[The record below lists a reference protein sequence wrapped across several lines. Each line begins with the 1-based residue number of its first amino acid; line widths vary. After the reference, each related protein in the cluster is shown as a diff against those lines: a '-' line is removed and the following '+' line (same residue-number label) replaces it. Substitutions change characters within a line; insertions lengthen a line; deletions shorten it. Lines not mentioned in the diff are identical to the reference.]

1 MEDTPMKKLLLLFFF
16 IFTTTSFAEQCK
28 IGMVDLTEALQ
39 SDGNKVITALNLTDT
54 HSNEPIRR
62 YVQFLEDG
70 SIVIVEQK
78 HCLMYNLTITVLLPE
93 GLPIDKVPS
102 QLSNTLNKTLVWKKW
117 FGKLDAEKILRNEIN
132 SERFTSNIGKIGSF
146 TYSLHDKIRAEDE
159 NSEVILDLVN
169 LESGTLPFEKIISLY
184 IGVGGL

>member
-39 SDGNKVITALNLTDT
+39 SDGNKVITAFNLTDT

-62 YVQFLEDG
+62 YVQLVSDG

-78 HCLMYNLTITVLLPE
+78 HCLIHNLTITILLPE
-93 GLPIDKVPS
+93 GLPIDNVPL
-102 QLSNTLNKTLVWKKW
+102 QLSNTLNKTVIWKKW
-117 FGKLDAEKILRNEIN
+117 FKTLDAVEILRSEI
-132 SERFTSNIGKIGSF
+132 SSTRFTSDIGKPGSF
-146 TYSLHDKIRAEDE
+146 SYSLDDKIRAKSE
-159 NSEVILDLVN
+159 NSETLLRLVN

>member
-1 MEDTPMKKLLLLFFF
+1 MKMLLLLFFF
-16 IFTTTSFAEQCK
+16 IFTTNSFAEQCE
-28 IGMVDLTEALQ
+28 IEVVDLTEALQ
-39 SDGNKVITALNLTDT
+39 SEGNNVITAFNLTDSR
-54 HSNEPIRR
+54 SNEPIRR
-62 YVQFLEDG
+62 YVQLLPDG

-78 HCLMYNLTITVLLPE
+78 HCMIYNLTITVLLPE

-117 FGKLDAEKILRNEIN
+117 FGKLDAEEILRNEIG

-159 NSEVILDLVN
+159 NSDVILDLVN
-169 LESGTLPFEKIISLY
+169 LESGALPFEKIISLY